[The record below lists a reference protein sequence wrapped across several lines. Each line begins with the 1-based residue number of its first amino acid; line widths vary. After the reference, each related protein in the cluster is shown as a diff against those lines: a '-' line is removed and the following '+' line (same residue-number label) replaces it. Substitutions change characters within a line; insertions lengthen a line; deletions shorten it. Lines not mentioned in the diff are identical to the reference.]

1 MIALLLSILSSTV
14 IFVVFKLF
22 DRFKVHTLQ
31 AIVVNYWVAC
41 CCGIL
46 FYSKEVHLEMIAVTD
61 WFPYAVGLGLLF
73 IAIFNLMAIT
83 AQRYGLSVV
92 SVATKMSVVIPILFG
107 LFYYKESLNLIKVF
121 GIILALQ
128 AVYLVSVKKTVK
140 TFKGFETIILPSLV
154 FIGSGII
161 DTSLKYLEDTYV
173 DAASLSIFSATI
185 FGAAGTMGFFLVIY
199 LLLTRKTTFK
209 WRNLIGGIALGV
221 PNYFSVYFLI
231 KALKSGVLESS
242 GIFTVN
248 NVAIVMLSTLI
259 GIGFFTEKLSK
270 KNWLGITLAVV
281 SIVVITLAEF
291 WS

>member
-1 MIALLLSILSSTV
+1 MIALLLSILSSTI

-22 DRFKVHTLQ
+22 DKFKVHTLQ

-41 CCGIL
+41 GCGIL
-46 FYSKEVHLEMIAVTD
+46 FYQESLDVTLITSSH
-61 WFPYAVGLGLLF
+61 WFPYAMGLGLLF
-73 IAIFNLMAIT
+73 IAIFNLMGIT
-83 AQRYGLSVV
+83 AQWHGLSVV

-128 AVYLVSVKKTVK
+128 AVYLVSVKDTAKKVQK
-140 TFKGFETIILPSLV
+140 SSSILLPSLV
-154 FIGSGII
+154 FLGSGII

-185 FGAAGTMGFFLVIY
+185 FGAAGSIGLLLVIY
-199 LLLTRKTTFK
+199 LIITGKTRFK
-209 WRNLIGGIALGV
+209 IRNIIGGIALGI

-231 KALKSGVLESS
+231 KALKSNVFESS

-248 NVAIVMLSTLI
+248 NVAIVMLSTLLGIILFAEKLNRKNWI
-259 GIGFFTEKLSK
+259 GIA
-270 KNWLGITLAVV
+270 LAIV
-281 SIVVITLAEF
+281 SILLITFAEL
-291 WS
+291 